1 MSKKKARTTK
11 KLNATNQELKRT
23 LAVVRGQLTKSET
36 KLTKATGKAE
46 RWKKE
51 AAAQRRAAS
60 RSGVRVEKL
69 QKKLGRAAAALEP
82 IRAPGPME
90 AAASG
95 GPVAEPTAADGV
107 TGPDETWSVVQLRA
121 EARARG
127 SGRDVQQTEG
137 AAARRS
143 ILSGAW
149 TRSRRA
155 RSTDRLVG
163 GARA

>member
-11 KLNATNQELKRT
+11 KLNATNEELKKT
-23 LAVVRGQLTKSET
+23 LAVVRGQLTKTES

-51 AAAQRRAAS
+51 AVAQRGAAS

-69 QKKLGRAAAALEP
+69 QKKLDRAAAAVEP
-82 IRAPGPME
+82 TRATGPME

-95 GPVAEPTAADGV
+95 EPVAEPTAADGV

-127 SGRDVQQTEG
+127 LIGMSNTPKAKLL
-137 AAARRS
+137 AA
-143 ILSGAW
+143 LS
-149 TRSRRA
+149 
-155 RSTDRLVG
+155 
-163 GARA
+163 